1 MNVYEYQMLFA
12 RLLYPTYYFDLYE
25 SIMNKD
31 TDEEELVKVIKRVD
45 EFELFLKKTY
55 LEISKYAKIEKID
68 FFIEER

>member
-1 MNVYEYQMLFA
+1 MLFA

-68 FFIEER
+68 FLIEER

>member
-1 MNVYEYQMLFA
+1 MNIKCFLQDFYIRHIIL
-12 RLLYPTYYFDLYE
+12 
-25 SIMNKD
+25 IMNKD

-68 FFIEER
+68 FLIEER

>member
-68 FFIEER
+68 FLIEER

>member
-1 MNVYEYQMLFA
+1 MKYQMLFA

-68 FFIEER
+68 FLIEER